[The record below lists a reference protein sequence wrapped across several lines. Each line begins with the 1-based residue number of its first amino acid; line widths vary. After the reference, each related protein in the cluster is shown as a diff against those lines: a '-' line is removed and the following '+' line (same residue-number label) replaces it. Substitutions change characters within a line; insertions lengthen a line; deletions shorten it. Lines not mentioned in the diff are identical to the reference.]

1 MKGRAEPLSFLVSF
15 DQMRQRRLWR
25 EARWF
30 FMVGGLF
37 FGCVL
42 TWGLDWVQE
51 DWFEFGGEASG
62 EEVGCQG
69 ALMEE

>member
-1 MKGRAEPLSFLVSF
+1 
-15 DQMRQRRLWR
+15 
-25 EARWF
+25 
-30 FMVGGLF
+30 MVGGLF

-42 TWGLDWVQE
+42 TWNLDWVQE

-62 EEVGCQG
+62 EEAGCQG